1 MKSISDFGQNRLSRI
16 LAGDK
21 NQSPER
27 FCSLIKSDLEA
38 LLNHYV
44 ELSGELSV
52 SLQQLEDEFVF
63 FVTFKAIRM
72 KSLGIIP

>member
-1 MKSISDFGQNRLSRI
+1 MKNISDLGQNRLTRI

-27 FCSLIKSDLEA
+27 FCSLIKSDLKN

-44 ELSGELSV
+44 ELNGDVSV

-63 FVTFKAIRM
+63 FVSFKAIRM
-72 KSLGIIP
+72 KNLGIIP

>member
-1 MKSISDFGQNRLSRI
+1 MKNISDLGQNRLSRI

-27 FCSLIKSDLEA
+27 FCSLIKSDLKT

-44 ELSGELSV
+44 ELSGNVSV
-52 SLQQLEDEFVF
+52 SLQQINDEFVF
-63 FVTFKAIRM
+63 FVSFKASRM
-72 KSLGIIP
+72 KNLGIIP